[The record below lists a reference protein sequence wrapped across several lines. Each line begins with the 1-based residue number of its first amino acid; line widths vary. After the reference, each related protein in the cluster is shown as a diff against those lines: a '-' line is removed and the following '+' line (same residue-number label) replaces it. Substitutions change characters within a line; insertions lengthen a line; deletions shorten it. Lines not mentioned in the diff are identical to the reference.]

1 MLNKNKLKDLFKFIR
16 THKELRNEIGRLEHQ
31 IKLMQQHIQ
40 AQNEEKMSLNKRIRE
55 LEMLWD
61 IEMKKKY

>member
-1 MLNKNKLKDLFKFIR
+1 MIKWFR
-16 THKELRNEIGRLEHQ
+16 THKSLRDEIGRLKHQ
-31 IKLMQQHIQ
+31 IKLMQEHIQ
-40 AQNEEKMSLNKRIRE
+40 AQKDDNLSLKKQIRE

>member
-1 MLNKNKLKDLFKFIR
+1 MIKWFR
-16 THKELRNEIGRLEHQ
+16 TQKSLRNEIGRLNHQ
-31 IKLMQQHIQ
+31 IKLMQEHIR
-40 AQNEEKMSLNKRIRE
+40 AQKDDNLSLKKQIRE